1 MTLPLIIALAVLAA
15 LSFFFSLSETS
26 IIGLSKLRLRHM
38 LSKGVKHAKSVER
51 LVSQSEKLIISILV
65 GNNFVNICFS
75 VIVTVI
81 VVSLVPGSFGPL
93 LATAFTTVF
102 ILVFCEILPKI
113 LALKN
118 AERMAL
124 FVAPVMEG
132 FVRVLSPL
140 TRVFIRISQLLLT
153 LLGIEQPKRSPL
165 VTEEELRLMIEVG
178 KDEGVLTD
186 EERRMLH
193 RIFEF
198 GDIRVRD
205 AMISRAQIVAVNI
218 SSSLEQVLDIFAEE
232 GHSRLP
238 VYKDDLDHIV
248 GIVYARDLIYMMR
261 DSGLF
266 VLADIIHKPYFVPG
280 TMRVNE
286 LLRKFQGEK
295 VQLAIVTDDKQN
307 TLGVVTLEDLIEEI
321 VGEIEEAKPK

>member
-1 MTLPLIIALAVLAA
+1 MTLPLIIALAVLAV

-65 GNNFVNICFS
+65 GNNVVNICFS

-81 VVSLVPGSFGPL
+81 IVSFVPGNLGPI
-93 LATAFTTVF
+93 LATALTTVF
-102 ILVFCEILPKI
+102 ILVFCEILPKT

-118 AERMAL
+118 TERMSL
-124 FVAPVMEG
+124 FVAPLMEFFLVVMTP
-132 FVRVLSPL
+132 LS
-140 TRVFIRISQLLLT
+140 RVFVSISRMLVSLLRIP
-153 LLGIEQPKRSPL
+153 QPKRAPL
-165 VTEEELRLMIEVG
+165 VSEEELRLMIEVG
-178 KDEGVLTD
+178 KEEGVLTD

-205 AMISRAQIVAVNI
+205 AMIPRSQIVAVNI
-218 SSSLEQVLDIFAEE
+218 SSSIEQVLDIFAEE

-238 VYKDDLDHIV
+238 VYKDSLDHIV

-280 TMRVNE
+280 AMRVNE
-286 LLRKFQGEK
+286 LLRRFQGEK
-295 VQLAIVTDDKQN
+295 VQLAIVTDEKQN